1 MNLFYSLFKYI
12 DIIHLAY
19 INRLFVSIIRVNI
32 LNDNINS
39 DEENKWKEIMKEIFI
54 IAKDHWINYF
64 HLIS

>member
-1 MNLFYSLFKYI
+1 MTWKVVGKEKILRAKIDMNLFYSLFKYI

-39 DEENKWKEIMKEIFI
+39 DEEN
-54 IAKDHWINYF
+54 
-64 HLIS
+64 